1 MYYRYVLP
9 PPPEMDVA
17 EPLTGAAAA
26 FIISIPTLLPSLSLR
41 GVADGPLPSGVQCRV
56 QQQQQQERELSGPV
70 FPRPLW
76 GTSIHIYLWVH
87 TYTSIP
93 FRNTCFQ
100 NDSFH
105 IPLPCFVSHLYRIS
119 VIMSRDPGLP
129 FANSRMF
136 SFFHPFR
143 YPPHP
148 TRCHAAQVASGP
160 DELFGELFTEVQ
172 LKRIFPDNK
181 TFVDC
186 TPKQPPAKIMEAY
199 AAAKGKAD
207 FSLAAFVKEHFEEP
221 GSIGEDFK
229 SDTTRD
235 VTQHIEALWDV
246 LKRPP
251 TTGAEGGS
259 LLPAPYPFIVPG
271 RFRETYYWD
280 TYFTMLGLQ
289 VSNKLDVIEN
299 LLKNFDHTIKT
310 YGHIPNG
317 CRTYYLSRAQ
327 PPFYAMM
334 VELLAES
341 KGKEVYKMFVESMQL
356 EHDYWMDKT
365 AATQHVVKL
374 DDGASLT
381 RYWDQLDKPRQES
394 YYEDY
399 TLVNG
404 RPDAGRVYR
413 DLRSGAESGWDFS
426 SRWFTDP
433 NDLGTIRTTDLLQV
447 DLNCLMYHLEK
458 TLSVAYGVSGNA
470 AKSEEYKKVAE
481 ARSAAIVKHFFN
493 AEDGW
498 YYDYVISAKKLST
511 AKSIAGIAPFFVG
524 IAPASQADGAAKM
537 VEEVYLRGGGVVTT
551 PNHSGQQWDAP
562 NGWAPLQWMTVKGLD
577 DYGKKDLAKKIAQR
591 WIDVN
596 TKVYKTTGKLL
607 EKYNVEDL
615 SLIAG
620 GGEYPAQDGFGW
632 TNGVL
637 LRMIRD
643 YKD

>member
-1 MYYRYVLP
+1 MK
-9 PPPEMDVA
+9 
-17 EPLTGAAAA
+17 LTST
-26 FIISIPTLLPSLSLR
+26 IQTP
-41 GVADGPLPSGVQCRV
+41 
-56 QQQQQQERELSGPV
+56 
-70 FPRPLW
+70 
-76 GTSIHIYLWVH
+76 
-87 TYTSIP
+87 
-93 FRNTCFQ
+93 N
-100 NDSFH
+100 
-105 IPLPCFVSHLYRIS
+105 
-119 VIMSRDPGLP
+119 PGLP
-129 FANSRMF
+129 FANSRMVVCF
-136 SFFHPFR
+136 PRRTTVPACSALRLAPPCRPTAPPLLVSPPSPHAVALKLVFFLSSLSLPT
-143 YPPHP
+143 PPHP
-148 TRCHAAQVASGP
+148 LPCRPSRFRPRRA
-160 DELFGELFTEVQ
+160 LRELFTEVQ

-207 FSLAAFVKEHFEEP
+207 FAGCVREGALRGAWVDRRGLQVGHDARRDAAHRGAVGCAEAPADDGRGGRLAAARAV
-221 GSIGEDFK
+221 
-229 SDTTRD
+229 
-235 VTQHIEALWDV
+235 
-246 LKRPP
+246 
-251 TTGAEGGS
+251 
-259 LLPAPYPFIVPG
+259 PFIVPG